1 MLHYLKH
8 INEEL
13 NISKMADTDFDNLL
27 TVINSHEYIFTKIPI
42 YNFSISKLKNKSNL
56 FYDLKNVN
64 FKIK

>member
-27 TVINSHEYIFTKIPI
+27 KKYVLDAMRP
-42 YNFSISKLKNKSNL
+42 
-56 FYDLKNVN
+56 
-64 FKIK
+64 